1 MIFPAIDR
9 FATIEEKQIWK
20 GMPGGGGILKS
31 FTPSV
36 RQYSTPL
43 PVVEYYCPG

>member
-20 GMPGGGGILKS
+20 GMPEGGGYRNRS
-31 FTPSV
+31 NP
-36 RQYSTPL
+36 Q
-43 PVVEYYCPG
+43 